1 MGMSYL
7 VNRKM
12 MSGKVMLASLL
23 ALLGLSLFVGC
34 AGSSSA
40 KSKDVS
46 KEVQKEVS
54 KEFVNQHDIVIRPI
68 DLVNKH
74 IILELDT
81 KMPQSLWESLVT
93 HGAKNWMFDGTFV
106 SCDGAMIVMSVANEP
121 QRVEIQFSNVI
132 GYRLVPQSVK

>member
-1 MGMSYL
+1 MPYL
-7 VNRKM
+7 VNRKII
-12 MSGKVMLASLL
+12 MSGKAILVSLL
-23 ALLGLSLFVGC
+23 ALLGLSLFIGC
-34 AGSSSA
+34 GTSSSA
-40 KSKDVS
+40 KPKDVPKVVS
-46 KEVQKEVS
+46 KELP

-106 SCDGAMIVMSVANEP
+106 SCDGSMIVLNVIDEP
-121 QRVEIQFSNVI
+121 QRTEVPFSHVI